1 MILDLIQKYLIKIE
15 ASTRGPR
22 FLIQNAD
29 PKTRVIY
36 GLSAALLLL
45 LLAFIYVYANAP
57 REGRH
62 DPYTAVNLS
71 SGPIIRTYEIGK
83 VYKSQLLK
91 AVGVNPDA
99 MIGISARDLHV
110 LFGNSDFIRY
120 EGRSMLWQYKNDSCV
135 LDIFFETREGKSQ
148 DMAPAAYY
156 EIRPA
161 ASDSGEVDKPS
172 CIRDLLNASAGPYM
186 VGVRTFYKSVME

>member
-1 MILDLIQKYLIKIE
+1 MDLIQKYLIKVE
-15 ASTRGPR
+15 AFTRGPR
-22 FLIQNAD
+22 LLIQNAD

-36 GLSAALLLL
+36 ALSAALAVL

-57 REGRH
+57 REGKH
-62 DPYTAVNLS
+62 DPYAAVNLS

-120 EGRSMLWQYKNDSCV
+120 EGRSMLWQYKNDNCV
-135 LDIFFETREGKSQ
+135 LDIFFETREGKTQ

-156 EIRPA
+156 EIRS
-161 ASDSGEVDKPS
+161 ASGDADDVDKS
-172 CIRDLLNASAGPYM
+172 ACIRDLINASVGPYM
-186 VGVRTFYKSVME
+186 VNVRTFYKSVME